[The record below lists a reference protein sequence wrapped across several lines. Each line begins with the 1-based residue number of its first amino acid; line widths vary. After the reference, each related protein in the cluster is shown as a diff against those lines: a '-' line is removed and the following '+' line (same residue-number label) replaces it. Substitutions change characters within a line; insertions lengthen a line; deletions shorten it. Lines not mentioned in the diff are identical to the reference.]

1 MKRLLLVFNPRSS
14 HFWQV
19 ERDILTKVREL
30 RGWMVG
36 KYEISDTDVDDNARK
51 LSKIVMDGDVVVAAG
66 GDGTANI
73 AVNGILLSGAT
84 GVKFGA
90 NVRRFFAGRNSREE
104 R

>member
-51 LSKIVMDGDVVVAAG
+51 LSKIVMDGDIVVAAG
-66 GDGTANI
+66 GDGRFR
-73 AVNGILLSGAT
+73 G
-84 GVKFGA
+84 GV
-90 NVRRFFAGRNSREE
+90 
-104 R
+104 